1 MDSDERNNNAPA
13 PELVNVRPPRLE
25 DLMAIPLPDP
35 FATPDP
41 LDQLV
46 PEMGRILQP
55 GERLVFEPPTWE
67 PAAPATEQENN
78 RARWRMDQLD
88 PRRTNNPERRI
99 RPIHC
104 PSCNHTT
111 WSRMTSGTWTGTD
124 RFYSDSSQW
133 IERGEPDDSDDVER
147 EPWEC
152 TNCGTIPIG
161 ELQEQ
166 INSTAQG

>member
-25 DLMAIPLPDP
+25 DLMRIPL
-35 FATPDP
+35 ADP
-41 LDQLV
+41 LEQLA
-46 PEMGRILQP
+46 PEMGRMLEP
-55 GERLVFEPPTWE
+55 GERLVFEPPVWTPTAQNE
-67 PAAPATEQENN
+67 EERLDYQ
-78 RARWRMDQLD
+78 WRTDQMN
-88 PRRTNNPERRI
+88 PSRTSNPERRI